1 MISSGPTCVTC
12 GGLTSMGVQILA
24 SKRTTMRVLVS
35 KEMADDLWYA
45 EGIDIWLTSSGETK
59 EAAQA
64 EFVRAVKRSADLTM
78 QPSMDAR
85 TYALRLNSVCIT
97 APFVGS
103 KSLNSLIIVCSL
115 PELSSCCTIGIL
127 QKWPSGRWPG
137 LPPGKAARGGR
148 PGALHL
154 VGLGFWPALGC
165 GPRRFGLVHAVGG
178 YLSHMVHARLLASG
192 DLPRARKEFGSV
204 AGLLGD
210 QSFTSRM
217 ADRVALDSYA
227 MESEP
232 FSHEHL
238 PFTAVMWLSPV

>member
-1 MISSGPTCVTC
+1 MNFHAFGSR
-12 GGLTSMGVQILA
+12 GV
-24 SKRTTMRVLVS
+24 MRVIVS
-35 KEMADDLWYA
+35 KDPADADDLWYA

-78 QPSMDAR
+78 Q
-85 TYALRLNSVCIT
+85 
-97 APFVGS
+97 
-103 KSLNSLIIVCSL
+103 
-115 PELSSCCTIGIL
+115 
-127 QKWPSGRWPG
+127 
-137 LPPGKAARGGR
+137 
-148 PGALHL
+148 
-154 VGLGFWPALGC
+154 
-165 GPRRFGLVHAVGG
+165 
-178 YLSHMVHARLLASG
+178 
-192 DLPRARKEFGSV
+192 EFGSV
-204 AGLLGD
+204 AGLLTE